1 MKDQARLVRR
11 QDIDR
16 HAPRLVMTI
25 DYPNLQVRRAQIIF
39 TLEDIDTTSQHSVI
53 QHDFSPL
60 GSMQPFHHANV
71 TDCAST

>member
-25 DYPNLQVRRAQIIF
+25 DHTNLQVRRAQIIF
-39 TLEDIDTTSQHSVI
+39 TLEDIDTTS
-53 QHDFSPL
+53 
-60 GSMQPFHHANV
+60 
-71 TDCAST
+71 